1 MEVSKLLLRYQEG
14 QRDFR
19 QVSLR
24 NVNLAQAQLAF
35 INLDQADLWGIN
47 FREAQL
53 AGANLVRVD
62 LSNAVL
68 VGANL
73 LGASLLSA
81 RLVRAN
87 LEGALLSG
95 ADLRATN
102 LKQANLRNASFVG
115 IDLSGADLREA
126 NLTDINL
133 KDANLRGANLLNAK
147 WDRAD
152 LEGAQLDGAIMPSGE
167 YVVPEEEE
175 QAKGTASGGGQGGS
189 GRAGAI
195 DEFNFPTLEE
205 RIEDEFLRS
214 LQSEAAAP
222 PPGSKQTPQPLFGDV
237 EIDRS
242 APLNPFPSDIPVPAV
257 PAGLGS
263 DWGANISLSERIKSK
278 LQAQNEYQ
286 FRRAVSQAYGNRC
299 AITGN
304 RIQVVLKA
312 VSIAEE
318 VETGKDHPS
327 NGILLRSDLAILFQE
342 HLITLDP
349 KTKTVLLAPSL
360 RESEYKVWNGK
371 PVTLPEKESEQPDQE
386 LLQQHQGACR
396 WLQAE
401 QTARQLR
408 SNPEPPQP
416 AAQTLWRSALR
427 NLLGRNKSAA
437 TGPESQ
443 ATPAPVNPAAA
454 PANSAPSDPSSAA
467 QAPAAQ
473 APVAS
478 NPVASNPVASNEDIP
493 TGWLGPAQPPSLR
506 PEQADV
512 AAPVQL
518 FGSLDVEDDRAVE
531 PSIGADPIEPIT
543 TLNANY
549 SADPEPGS
557 LTDAAGETLLDPLET
572 LVGSREELGLGQEEV
587 AEPQASDPLASGDP
601 AYDPHPYFNA
611 QAYADYGYVAVG
623 TEHAQ
628 TQEPATDPSEDAQ
641 GYAPGY
647 EPGYEPSYEP
657 GYPDPSPSEDLAGTP
672 IASEPSDTV
681 TNPWDMETDYDADDN
696 AVFFTP
702 PPAIPSE
709 ADWSVPPEPG
719 AAAETMPW
727 AAELSQDIETSAI
740 VDAPAWEV
748 DLSAAAS
755 SAVTNASG
763 SDFDD
768 PFLTPSSI
776 APEQAFVTDPNIPDP
791 NIPDPNIPDPN
802 IPDPASQAWDSQTWD
817 SPEAPDPN
825 LGDPNAPTYIEDEVS
840 MGFPSSFGDVLLEG
854 EEGQEATIEAEA
866 GEAAIEPDLEEAI
879 EAEPQGTTLEDQI
892 HLETWTESE
901 ESRTAATLASWP
913 GEDDTPTI
921 VEPPELP
928 AIEEVAADAE
938 MVSTE
943 TVEAEAVSPDTIGTE
958 AVGADTID
966 AEPAHELMASAEAV
980 DADTIGTATVSESI
994 ASAETV
1000 SPEPVEAE
1008 PVSEAIA
1015 SAETVGTAIVGAEIA
1030 ADAPAPAKLPLPVIV
1045 ALVAIAAIV
1054 ATIGGLAALGVL
1066 SFDQIGQSSPTDSA
1080 TRGTAAATPSASPD
1094 AIAAEPDPSAPTSRD
1109 AIAVSPTAETADLK
1123 AVLGDGTI
1131 LLQPPATEAFWK
1143 MQGAARKAGIRLYPL
1158 QGYLTPDAE
1167 TAYWQSQEAALAT
1180 TDLETLT
1187 SLSNYRSGYGID
1199 IGDYNQADSDQAP
1212 SFRDTKAFAWL
1223 SENAEDYGFVPW
1235 TAAVALDSVD
1245 RPRGIALIL
1254 YPMYLTTSRL

>member
-1 MEVSKLLLRYQEG
+1 MQGVTVLNPLHDFIAFSTPSTQPSPHHTVAVINPMEVSKLLLRYQEG

-102 LKQANLRNASFVG
+102 LKQANLRNASCVG

-175 QAKGTASGGGQGGS
+175 QAKGTASRGGQGGS
-189 GRAGAI
+189 GRASSI
-195 DEFNFPTLEE
+195 DELNFPTLEE
-205 RIEDEFLRS
+205 RLEDKFLRS
-214 LQSEAAAP
+214 LQSEAAET
-222 PPGSKQTPQPLFGDV
+222 PPGRQQTAQPLFGDV

-242 APLNPFPSDIPVPAV
+242 QPLNPSPSDIPVPAV

-278 LQAQNEYQ
+278 LQAQNQYL

-304 RIQVVLKA
+304 QIQVVLKA
-312 VSIAEE
+312 VSITEE

-360 RESEYKVWNGK
+360 RESDYKVWSGK
-371 PVTLPEKESEQPDQE
+371 PVTLPEKESERPNQA

-408 SNPEPPQP
+408 TNPEPAQP
-416 AAQTLWRSALR
+416 ATPTLWRSALR
-427 NLLGRNKSAA
+427 NLLGRNKSAE
-437 TGPESQ
+437 TNPEFQ

-454 PANSAPSDPSSAA
+454 PANSAPSVPDSVA
-467 QAPAAQ
+467 QTPAAQ
-473 APVAS
+473 A
-478 NPVASNPVASNEDIP
+478 PVASNEDIP

-506 PEQADV
+506 PEAADV
-512 AAPVQL
+512 AAPVQW
-518 FGSLDVEDDRAVE
+518 FGSLNVEDDRAVE
-531 PSIGADPIEPIT
+531 PPIEADPIAPIAP
-543 TLNANY
+543 LNTNY
-549 SADPEPGS
+549 SAEPEPEP
-557 LTDAAGETLLDPLET
+557 LTDAAGETILDPLET
-572 LVGSREELGLGQEEV
+572 LVRSRQELGLGEEEV
-587 AEPQASDPLASGDP
+587 AEPKASDPIASGDP

-628 TQEPATDPSEDAQ
+628 TQETATDRSDDAQ
-641 GYAPGY
+641 GYG
-647 EPGYEPSYEP
+647 EPSDAA
-657 GYPDPSPSEDLAGTP
+657 GYPDPSRSEDSAGTP
-672 IASEPSDTV
+672 IASEPSRTII
-681 TNPWDMETDYDADDN
+681 NPWDVEPDSDTDDN
-696 AVFFTP
+696 AVFLTP
-702 PPAIPSE
+702 APAIPSE
-709 ADWSVPPEPG
+709 ADWSIPPEPG
-719 AAAETMPW
+719 AAEEATPW
-727 AAELSQDIETSAI
+727 AAEFNQGIETPAI
-740 VDAPAWEV
+740 VDASAWEA

-763 SDFDD
+763 SDRAD
-768 PFLTPSSI
+768 PFLTPPSI
-776 APEQAFVTDPNIPDP
+776 APELAFVTDLASPDP
-791 NIPDPNIPDPN
+791 NVLT
-802 IPDPASQAWDSQTWD
+802 AV
-817 SPEAPDPN
+817 EA
-825 LGDPNAPTYIEDEVS
+825 EVS
-840 MGFPSSFGDVLLEG
+840 LGFPSSFGDVLLEG
-854 EEGQEATIEAEA
+854 EEQQGATIEAGA
-866 GEAAIEPDLEEAI
+866 GEVAIEPDREEAI
-879 EAEPQGTTLEDQI
+879 EAEPQATTPEDRIPLEPGP
-892 HLETWTESE
+892 ESE
-901 ESRTAATLASWP
+901 ESSTAATLTSFP
-913 GEDDTPTI
+913 GEDEAPAI
-921 VEPPELP
+921 VEAPEPLATEEPVAAAKPLEAPPALEEP
-928 AIEEVAADAE
+928 AQPQAPGQEPDQEPDRATPADTLASAADPVAAD
-938 MVSTE
+938 
-943 TVEAEAVSPDTIGTE
+943 
-958 AVGADTID
+958 
-966 AEPAHELMASAEAV
+966 
-980 DADTIGTATVSESI
+980 
-994 ASAETV
+994 
-1000 SPEPVEAE
+1000 PV
-1008 PVSEAIA
+1008 
-1015 SAETVGTAIVGAEIA
+1015 A
-1030 ADAPAPAKLPLPVIV
+1030 ADPVAAAPAPAKLPLPLTV
-1045 ALVAIAAIV
+1045 ALIAIAAIV
-1054 ATIGGLAALGVL
+1054 ATLGGLAAFGVL
-1066 SFDQIGQSSPTDSA
+1066 SFDQIGQSSPADSTA
-1080 TRGTAAATPSASPD
+1080 RGTAAATPSASPD
-1094 AIAAEPDPSAPTSRD
+1094 AIATEPDPPTPNSRNTA
-1109 AIAVSPTAETADLK
+1109 AIAPTAEAADLT
-1123 AVLGDGTI
+1123 ATLEDGTI
-1131 LLQPPATEAFWK
+1131 LLQPAAAAAFWK
-1143 MQGAARKAGIRLYPL
+1143 MQEAARKAGIHLYPL
-1158 QGYLTPDAE
+1158 QGYLPPEAE
-1167 TAYWQSQEAALAT
+1167 TAYWQSQEAALAAT
-1180 TDLETLT
+1180 NLETLT

-1199 IGDYNQADSDQAP
+1199 IGDYDQADRDQVP
-1212 SFRDTKAFAWL
+1212 SFRDTQAFAWL
-1223 SENAEDYGFVPW
+1223 AENAEDYGFVPW

-1245 RPRGIALIL
+1245 RPWHWHYNPDLAA
-1254 YPMYLTTSRL
+1254 PSE

>member
-102 LKQANLRNASFVG
+102 LKQANLRNASCVG

-175 QAKGTASGGGQGGS
+175 QAKGTASRGGQGGS
-189 GRAGAI
+189 GRASSI
-195 DEFNFPTLEE
+195 DELNFPTLEE
-205 RIEDEFLRS
+205 RLEDKFLRS
-214 LQSEAAAP
+214 LQSEAAET
-222 PPGSKQTPQPLFGDV
+222 PPGRQQTAQPLFGDV

-242 APLNPFPSDIPVPAV
+242 QPLNPSPSDIPVPAV

-278 LQAQNEYQ
+278 LQAQNQYL

-304 RIQVVLKA
+304 QIQVVLKA
-312 VSIAEE
+312 VSITEE

-360 RESEYKVWNGK
+360 RESDYKVWSGK
-371 PVTLPEKESEQPDQE
+371 PVTLPEKESERPNQA

-396 WLQAE
+396 WLQVE

-408 SNPEPPQP
+408 TNPEPAQP
-416 AAQTLWRSALR
+416 ATPTLWRSALR
-427 NLLGRNKSAA
+427 NLLGRNKSAE
-437 TGPESQ
+437 TNPEFQ

-454 PANSAPSDPSSAA
+454 PANSAPSVPDSVA
-467 QAPAAQ
+467 QTPAAQ
-473 APVAS
+473 A
-478 NPVASNPVASNEDIP
+478 PVASNEDIP

-506 PEQADV
+506 PEAADV
-512 AAPVQL
+512 AAPIQW
-518 FGSLDVEDDRAVE
+518 FGSLNVEDDRAVE
-531 PSIGADPIEPIT
+531 PPIEADPIEPIAP
-543 TLNANY
+543 LNPSY
-549 SADPEPGS
+549 SAEPEPEP
-557 LTDAAGETLLDPLET
+557 LTDAAGKTVLDPLET
-572 LVGSREELGLGQEEV
+572 LVRSRQELGLGEEEV
-587 AEPQASDPLASGDP
+587 AEPKASDPIASGDP

-628 TQEPATDPSEDAQ
+628 TQETATDRSDDAQGYGEPSYEPGYPSEDVQGYEPGYEPSYTDEDAQ
-641 GYAPGY
+641 GYEPGHEAGY
-647 EPGYEPSYEP
+647 EPSYTGEDTQGYEPGYPSEDVQGYEPGYGAGYEPSYEP
-657 GYPDPSPSEDLAGTP
+657 GYPDPSRSEDSAGTP
-672 IASEPSDTV
+672 IASEPSRTII
-681 TNPWDMETDYDADDN
+681 NPWEVETNDDTDDN
-696 AVFFTP
+696 AVFLTP
-702 PPAIPSE
+702 APAIPSE

-719 AAAETMPW
+719 AAEEATPW
-727 AAELSQDIETSAI
+727 AAEFNQGIETPAI
-740 VDAPAWEV
+740 VDASAWEA

-763 SDFDD
+763 SDRAA
-768 PFLTPSSI
+768 PFLTPPSI
-776 APEQAFVTDPNIPDP
+776 APELAFVTDLASPDP
-791 NIPDPNIPDPN
+791 NVLT
-802 IPDPASQAWDSQTWD
+802 AV
-817 SPEAPDPN
+817 EA
-825 LGDPNAPTYIEDEVS
+825 EVS
-840 MGFPSSFGDVLLEG
+840 LGFPSSFGDVLLEG
-854 EEGQEATIEAEA
+854 EEQQGATIEAGA
-866 GEAAIEPDLEEAI
+866 GEVAIEPDREEAI
-879 EAEPQGTTLEDQI
+879 EAEPQATTPEDRIPLEPGP
-892 HLETWTESE
+892 ESE
-901 ESRTAATLASWP
+901 ESSTAATLTSFP
-913 GEDDTPTI
+913 GEDEAPAI
-921 VEPPELP
+921 VEAPEPLATEEPVAAAKPLEAPPALEEP
-928 AIEEVAADAE
+928 AQPQAPGQEPDQEPDRATPADTLASAADPIAADPIAADPVAAD
-938 MVSTE
+938 
-943 TVEAEAVSPDTIGTE
+943 
-958 AVGADTID
+958 
-966 AEPAHELMASAEAV
+966 
-980 DADTIGTATVSESI
+980 
-994 ASAETV
+994 
-1000 SPEPVEAE
+1000 PV
-1008 PVSEAIA
+1008 
-1015 SAETVGTAIVGAEIA
+1015 A
-1030 ADAPAPAKLPLPVIV
+1030 ADPVAAAPAPAKLPLPLTV
-1045 ALVAIAAIV
+1045 ALIAIAAIV
-1054 ATIGGLAALGVL
+1054 ATLGGLAAFGVL
-1066 SFDQIGQSSPTDSA
+1066 SFDQIGQSSPADSTA
-1080 TRGTAAATPSASPD
+1080 RGTAAATPSASPD
-1094 AIAAEPDPSAPTSRD
+1094 AIATEPDPPTPNSRNT
-1109 AIAVSPTAETADLK
+1109 AAVAPTAEAADLT
-1123 AVLGDGTI
+1123 ATLEDGTI
-1131 LLQPPATEAFWK
+1131 LLQPAAAAAFWE
-1143 MQGAARKAGIRLYPL
+1143 MQEAARTAGISLYPL
-1158 QGYLTPDAE
+1158 QGYLPPAAE
-1167 TAYWQSQEAALAT
+1167 TAYWQSQEAALAAT
-1180 TDLETLT
+1180 NLETLT

-1199 IGDYNQADSDQAP
+1199 IGDYNQADRDQVP
-1212 SFRDTKAFAWL
+1212 SFRDTQAFAWL
-1223 SENAEDYGFVPW
+1223 AENAEDYGFVPW

-1245 RPRGIALIL
+1245 RPWHWHYNPDLAA
-1254 YPMYLTTSRL
+1254 PSE